1 MATAK
6 RKRHSSTGDGAALI
20 DDLAATRAVWSEHM
34 AIIAPNA
41 AALAADVGRML
52 VDLSHSPLGE
62 RARRNPE
69 ISFAIGAVTLG
80 FLSRLLRP
88 R

>member
-1 MATAK
+1 M
-6 RKRHSSTGDGAALI
+6 
-20 DDLAATRAVWSEHM
+20 DDLAATRTVWSEHM
-34 AIIAPNA
+34 GVIAPNA

-52 VDLSHSPLGE
+52 VDLSHSPLGV

-69 ISFAIGAVTLG
+69 ISFAIGALTLG
-80 FLSRLLRP
+80 LLSRLLRS

>member
-6 RKRHSSTGDGAALI
+6 RKRRSSTDDGAALM
-20 DDLAATRAVWSEHM
+20 DDLAATRTVWSEHM
-34 AIIAPNA
+34 GVIAPNA

-52 VDLSHSPLGE
+52 VDLSHSPLGV

-69 ISFAIGAVTLG
+69 ISFAIGALTLG
-80 FLSRLLRP
+80 LLSRLLRS